1 MQKIKTIKMRKIFL
15 ALISILTLA
24 SCGGD
29 KKNEENNNVE
39 KQPALKYSLEM
50 DAIYE
55 KDDSLSIIYQ
65 LDNVM
70 QYEKA
75 IEYKI
80 KGSAIPQKI
89 TINFPEGENP
99 ENLNI
104 IVSTNKEQSH
114 LTINN
119 ISITIGDNVIDGSN
133 YKYAEFLLTDPSFS
147 WDLEKSRYNLIH
159 TNKYPPA
166 LVGNEKLLSLML
178 Q

>member
-1 MQKIKTIKMRKIFL
+1 MKKIILIFV
-15 ALISILTLA
+15 SIFTLV
-24 SCGGD
+24 SCGND
-29 KKNEENNNVE
+29 KKSEESETVE
-39 KQPALKYSLEM
+39 KKPSLKYSLEM

-55 KDDSLSIIYQ
+55 KDDSLSIVYQ
-65 LDNVM
+65 IDNVM

-75 IEYKI
+75 IEYKV
-80 KGSAIPQKI
+80 KGSPMPQKI

-104 IVSTNKEQSH
+104 IVSTNNEQSH

-119 ISITIGDNVIDGSN
+119 ISIKIGDNVIDGSN

-166 LVGNEKLLSLML
+166 LVGNDKLLSLML